1 MDGQR
6 RTRRRNRHRTP
17 ERVGLGERMRS
28 TGGPASEARTQPGED
43 LHVCPRCTSEL
54 VQPGEWAPVDPQR
67 WRVELSCPD
76 CGWFGA
82 GVFSQRTL
90 DRYDEILDEGAAELV
105 RQLHDLAEENMRA
118 DVELFSAALDSD
130 LILPEDF

>member
-6 RTRRRNRHRTP
+6 HTRRRNTHRTP
-17 ERVGLGERMRS
+17 ERVGLGERAQ
-28 TGGPASEARTQPGED
+28 TAASEARAQPEKD
-43 LHVCPRCTSEL
+43 LHVCPRCSSEL
-54 VQPGEWAPVDPQR
+54 VQPGEWAPVDAQR

-82 GVFSQRTL
+82 DVFSQRTL
-90 DRYDEILDEGAAELV
+90 DRYDEILDEGAAVLV
-105 RQLHDLAEENMRA
+105 SQLHELAEENMRA
-118 DVELFSAALDSD
+118 DVDLFCAALGSD